1 MKYLLIPI
9 TMILWYLT
17 AYYGFYYGIILM
29 IWMFNL
35 SWLWIILGYPFL
47 IGLIFGLTNGIPS
60 VLRILVLRL
69 YGTNW
74 FSVIVHS
81 IAGLIGIIMIFTFF
95 KNNPIEY
102 VSGDK
107 TESLLSGMWDSS
119 PIKTIVLF
127 IPFIGLIISLL
138 FSTILAPIL
147 LKMKMNKNT
156 T

>member
-147 LKMKMNKNT
+147 LKFENENE
-156 T
+156 